1 MRKTVFLKD
10 DFRFKRY
17 PLGEADENSF
27 LPEFDD
33 SDWKIVSVPHDFG
46 IEGEFSVD
54 NDVSYE
60 KYEHDGIT
68 EQVLRTGRTGG
79 LPIVGDG
86 VYRRWLDI
94 DEIDSLS
101 LEFDGVMSESEV
113 YLNGVRVGGC
123 HYGYLSFEVD
133 ITDHAKIGKNLLA
146 VRSRVPS
153 DSSRWYTGAGIYRN
167 VRLVNKPKEHI
178 LYNGVFVKQISASHE
193 SCELEISV
201 ECVGCSGFNA
211 KITSPYGEITEL
223 KSEESSVL
231 LKIDNPT
238 LWDVNSPRLYTAEI
252 RVASGDCV
260 SVRFGVRSI
269 EFKKDGFFL
278 NGRYLK
284 MRGACMHHDMGMI
297 GTAVNRSA
305 LIRQIE
311 ILIGMGVNAIR
322 TSHNPPSPEL
332 LDLCDEYGILVMDEF
347 FDEWI
352 KPKVTNGYANHFR
365 EYAISDVQAI
375 VKRDRNH
382 PSVIMWSIGNE
393 IGEQMDPDG
402 WRVAK
407 LLHDATKSL
416 DHTRPT
422 TAGCNMYPEC
432 FDNKI
437 ALTVDIAG
445 LNYKPHR
452 YKEVREKYP
461 DIILLGSE
469 TESCVSTRGCY
480 DLPADIVIGDPSN
493 DELTVSDYGLC
504 APPWAYY
511 AERELAIQEDCPD
524 VLGEFVWTGFD
535 YLGEPTPYYSAW
547 PSRSSYFGVVDLA
560 GLPKNRYY
568 AYKVAWS
575 DLPTLHVFPHW
586 NFEGHEG
593 EVVPVHVYSSY
604 EEIELFINGISQGR
618 RRRKT
623 SGSEPW
629 EQVERFRLVWSD
641 IVYTPGEVLAIA
653 YNGGKEVARK
663 VVRTAGE
670 PYKIELSAYYDKLCA
685 DGESFNFIT
694 AKILDKDGN
703 PCPKANDRLT
713 FAAEGGAYVYATDAG
728 DERECE
734 TFLRPDKKALCGMLV
749 ACVKS
754 NGEAGKATVSCSADG
769 LISDTI
775 TFECI

>member
-1 MRKTVFLKD
+1 MRKTMVLKEN
-10 DFRFKRY
+10 FRFKKY
-17 PLGEADENSF
+17 PLGEFPEASV
-27 LPEFDD
+27 LPDFDD
-33 SDWKIVSVPHDFG
+33 SGWRVVSIPHDFG
-46 IEGEFSVD
+46 IEGDFREDYDTSFDKIVQ
-54 NDVSYE
+54 
-60 KYEHDGIT
+60 DGIT
-68 EQVLRTGRTGG
+68 EPIVRTGRTGG
-79 LPIVGDG
+79 LPIIGEG

-101 LEFDGVMSESEV
+101 LEFDGVMNESDI
-113 YLNGVRVGGC
+113 YLNGTRVGGC
-123 HYGYLSFEVD
+123 HFGYLSFEVD
-133 ITDHAKIGKNLLA
+133 ITDFAIPGKNLLA
-146 VRSRVPS
+146 VRTRVLP
-153 DSSRWYTGAGIYRN
+153 DSARWYPGAGIYRN
-167 VRLVNKPKEHI
+167 VRLVNKPLSHI
-178 LYNGVFVKQISASHE
+178 AYNGVFIKQISASE
-193 SCELEISV
+193 KYAELEISV
-201 ECVGCSGFNA
+201 ESVGCVGFTA
-211 KITSPYGEITEL
+211 KITSPTGNITEYTTKENTL
-223 KSEESSVL
+223 SLV
-231 LKIDNPT
+231 IDKPI
-238 LWDVNSPRLYTAEI
+238 LWDVDSPNLYTAEI
-252 RVASGDCV
+252 SAGDD
-260 SVRFGVRSI
+260 SVGLRFGIRNI
-269 EFKKDGFFL
+269 EFKNDGFFL

-284 MRGACMHHDMGMI
+284 MNGACMHHDMGMI
-297 GTAVNRSA
+297 GAAINRSA
-305 LIRQIE
+305 IIRQIE
-311 ILIGMGVNAIR
+311 ILKGMGVNAIR
-322 TSHNPPSPEL
+322 TSHNPPAPEL

-347 FDEWI
+347 FDEWLE
-352 KPKVTNGYANHFR
+352 PKVKNGYARHF
-365 EYAISDVQAI
+365 EKHALSDLEAI

-393 IGEQMDPDG
+393 IGEQMGADG

-407 LLHDATKSL
+407 PLHDKTKEL
-416 DHTRPT
+416 DPTRPT
-422 TAGCNMYPEC
+422 TAGCNMYPHC
-432 FDNKI
+432 FDSKI

-445 LNYKPHR
+445 LNYKPHF
-452 YKEVREKYP
+452 YKEIREKYP
-461 DIILLGSE
+461 DILLLGTE

-480 DLPADIVIGDPSN
+480 ELPAKINIGTPTN
-493 DELTVSDYGLC
+493 DELTVSDYGLA

-511 AERELAIQEDCPD
+511 AERELAIQEDRPD
-524 VLGEFVWTGFD
+524 VMGEFIWTGFD
-535 YLGEPTPYYSAW
+535 YLGEPTPYYTKW

-568 AYKVAWS
+568 AYRVAWT

-586 NFEGHEG
+586 NWEGHEG

-604 EEIELFINGISQGR
+604 EEVELFINGASQGK

-623 SGSEPW
+623 GGSEPW

-641 IVYTPGEVLAIA
+641 TVYTPGEVLAIA

-703 PCPKANDRLT
+703 LCPKANDRLT

-754 NGEAGKATVSCSADG
+754 NGKAGNATVSCSADG

>member
-1 MRKTVFLKD
+1 MRKTTVLKEN
-10 DFRFKRY
+10 FRFKKY
-17 PLGEADENSF
+17 PLGEFPEVSV
-27 LPEFDD
+27 LPDFDD
-33 SDWKIVSVPHDFG
+33 SDWRVVTIPHDFG
-46 IEGEFSVD
+46 IEGDFREDYDTSFDKIVQ
-54 NDVSYE
+54 
-60 KYEHDGIT
+60 DGII
-68 EQVLRTGRTGG
+68 EPIVRTGRTGG
-79 LPIVGDG
+79 LPIIGEG
-86 VYRRWLDI
+86 VYRKWLDI
-94 DEIDSLS
+94 DEIGSLS
-101 LEFDGVMSESEV
+101 LEFDGVMSECDV
-113 YLNGVRVGGC
+113 YLNGTRVGGC
-123 HYGYLSFEVD
+123 HFGYLSFEVD

-146 VRSRVPS
+146 VHSRVLH
-153 DSSRWYTGAGIYRN
+153 DSSRWYPGAGIYRN
-167 VRLVNKPKEHI
+167 VRLVSKPKAHI
-178 LYNGVFVKQISASHE
+178 LYNGVFVKQISASRD
-193 SCELEISV
+193 SCELEISL
-201 ECVGCSGFNA
+201 ESVGCTGFSA
-211 KITSPYGEITEL
+211 KITSPDGGVTTL
-223 KSEESSVL
+223 SCDSNVL
-231 LKIDNPT
+231 LFTVDKPT
-238 LWDVNSPRLYTAEI
+238 LWDVNSPKLYTAEI
-252 RVASGDCV
+252 TVASGDSV
-260 SVRFGVRSI
+260 TVRFGIRFI

-284 MRGACMHHDMGMI
+284 MHGACMHHDMGMI
-297 GTAVNRSA
+297 GAAVNRSA
-305 LIRQIE
+305 LVRQIE
-311 ILIGMGVNAIR
+311 ILMGMGVNAIR
-322 TSHNPPSPEL
+322 TSHNPPAPEL

-347 FDEWI
+347 FDEWLEA
-352 KPKVTNGYANHFR
+352 KVTNGYARHF
-365 EYAISDVQAI
+365 EKHALSDLEAI

-393 IGEQMDPDG
+393 IGEQMGPDG
-402 WRVAK
+402 WKVAK
-407 LLHDATKSL
+407 VLHDLTKAL
-416 DHTRPT
+416 DPTRPT

-432 FDNKI
+432 FDSKI

-445 LNYKPHR
+445 LNYKPQR
-452 YKEVREKYP
+452 YREVREKYP

-524 VLGEFVWTGFD
+524 VMGEFIWTGFD
-535 YLGEPTPYYSAW
+535 YLGEPTPYYTKW

-568 AYKVAWS
+568 AYRVAWT

-586 NFEGHEG
+586 NWEGHEG

-604 EEIELFINGISQGR
+604 EEVELFINGISQGR

-623 SGSEPW
+623 SGGEPW
-629 EQVERFRLVWSD
+629 EQVERFRLVWND
-641 IVYTPGEVLAIA
+641 TVYTPGEVLAIA

-703 PCPKANDRLT
+703 LCPKANDRLT